1 MGQGKWLGPVKSFSK
16 KGGGESACLACT
28 HPLTHANCS
37 DPEDMFFGLLDADF
51 WLPLVHDVENYV
63 FCCLLASHVSCMLI
77 VNYIEMHHVVCRKS
91 KKMLSSLCFS
101 GN

>member
-51 WLPLVHDVENYV
+51 WLPLVTTVKICV
-63 FCCLLASHVSCMLI
+63 LLFDRIAHKFHVDRQL
-77 VNYIEMHHVVCRKS
+77 Y
-91 KKMLSSLCFS
+91 
-101 GN
+101 